1 MLIVLFRDWGVNSAM
16 VRFTAKF
23 RAEGRIDEIRSIFFS
38 GLIIEVALGV
48 VLSIFSFLFAD
59 FLATSVFNRPI
70 IAPLIQIA
78 SFYVFASALITAATA
93 AFTGYEKMELNSV
106 MLICQSLFKTIL
118 IITLV
123 ILGLGTRGA
132 IVGFTIGTFMAG
144 IIGVV
149 FIWMIYR
156 RLPKPATHRLEIKAY
171 LTAML
176 TYCLPL
182 SFAAVI
188 TSLLPQFYAFLLPI
202 HYSTDNVM
210 IGNYGIAVNFVVLI
224 AFFSTPVATMMFPA
238 FSKLDAEKDNEP
250 LRNIF
255 QFSVK
260 YASLLVV
267 PAAALVMCLAV
278 PAVDTLFG
286 NTYNAAPLF
295 LALLAVPYLYTAFG
309 TLSLGGFLNGQGHTS
324 YVLKMAVLTGFI
336 GFPMGYIAILNFG
349 VLGLIAASLLAG
361 IPSLFIGLRFIRKT
375 YGVTVDW
382 SSSVKIL
389 VSSAIAASVTYAAI
403 SAITFSSWVELILGV
418 VIFIIVLVPSALI
431 TKSINRSDVSNLRGM
446 TSGLGGVGKLLS
458 KVLNVLEKLIGI
470 LKL

>member
-1 MLIVLFRDWGVNSAM
+1 
-16 VRFTAKF
+16 
-23 RAEGRIDEIRSIFFS
+23 
-38 GLIIEVALGV
+38 
-48 VLSIFSFLFAD
+48 
-59 FLATSVFNRPI
+59 
-70 IAPLIQIA
+70 
-78 SFYVFASALITAATA
+78 
-93 AFTGYEKMELNSV
+93 
-106 MLICQSLFKTIL
+106 
-118 IITLV
+118 
-123 ILGLGTRGA
+123 
-132 IVGFTIGTFMAG
+132 
-144 IIGVV
+144 
-149 FIWMIYR
+149 
-156 RLPKPATHRLEIKAY
+156 
-171 LTAML
+171 
-176 TYCLPL
+176 
-182 SFAAVI
+182 
-188 TSLLPQFYAFLLPI
+188 
-202 HYSTDNVM
+202 
-210 IGNYGIAVNFVVLI
+210 
-224 AFFSTPVATMMFPA
+224 MMFPA